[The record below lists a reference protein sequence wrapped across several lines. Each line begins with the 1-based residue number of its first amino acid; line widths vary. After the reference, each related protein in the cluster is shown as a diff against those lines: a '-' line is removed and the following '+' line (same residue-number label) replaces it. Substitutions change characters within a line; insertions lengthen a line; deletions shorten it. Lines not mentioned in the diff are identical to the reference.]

1 MKKRVDCLRKSKLAA
16 ALVMAAG
23 CGMLTGC
30 GVLNFSTVRTPGE
43 SYHVSVQSLPVYNAP
58 SADSEVVADLKL
70 GDYFVAE
77 EVIMPQGH
85 LLTDQA
91 DPWLRASVD
100 GKSFYAPAGAV
111 VSQDLW
117 EAQLKGLPPRGE
129 VKVKNFTSAKHQESD
144 ADLEQARDYR
154 PGSLRL
160 MLGAAGTTEAAAETA
175 CPEELTA
182 YIKAQ
187 CGDIPAVEL
196 PKVESSGWS
205 LPSLRTFAEI
215 GPYQEFDLGAGLA
228 AFMMPKALKPDHP
241 ATLYVGKVV
250 DKLLKK
256 SQLPQTYS
264 GYHVLVLNDDETV
277 NACAA
282 PGGFVIVTTGMLKFL
297 ENENE
302 LAMILAH
309 EIGHL
314 EFHHSVREMGPENY
328 AAFSLA
334 ALDAATDL
342 NDPAIRQAI
351 VDRAT
356 SATKAIP
363 FFDKLDSSVQ
373 QQQIDSAVATALE
386 QAQTLKANALA
397 KMSELAMMVGDTLST
412 GYNVDFE
419 AAADRRAISL
429 GTAAGYDS
437 AALSSVLERIKS
449 RNNGFGEAY
458 PVDRDVQVENFRKSY
473 PVTDQVKF
481 VGDYAAVRKQ
491 IDSLNADDLFVGK

>member
-264 GYHVLVLNDDETV
+264 G
-277 NACAA
+277 
-282 PGGFVIVTTGMLKFL
+282 
-297 ENENE
+297 
-302 LAMILAH
+302 
-309 EIGHL
+309 
-314 EFHHSVREMGPENY
+314 
-328 AAFSLA
+328 
-334 ALDAATDL
+334 
-342 NDPAIRQAI
+342 
-351 VDRAT
+351 
-356 SATKAIP
+356 
-363 FFDKLDSSVQ
+363 
-373 QQQIDSAVATALE
+373 
-386 QAQTLKANALA
+386 
-397 KMSELAMMVGDTLST
+397 
-412 GYNVDFE
+412 
-419 AAADRRAISL
+419 
-429 GTAAGYDS
+429 S
-437 AALSSVLERIKS
+437 AALTPSPFLWPRV
-449 RNNGFGEAY
+449 
-458 PVDRDVQVENFRKSY
+458 
-473 PVTDQVKF
+473 
-481 VGDYAAVRKQ
+481 
-491 IDSLNADDLFVGK
+491 